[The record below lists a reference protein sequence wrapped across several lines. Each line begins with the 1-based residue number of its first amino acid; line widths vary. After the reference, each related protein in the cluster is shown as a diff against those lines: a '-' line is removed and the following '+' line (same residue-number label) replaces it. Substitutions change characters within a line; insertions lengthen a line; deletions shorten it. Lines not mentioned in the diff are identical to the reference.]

1 MNDSS
6 DKVDE
11 VKILEEEKEI
21 LLDHDYDGIREL
33 DNPLPSWWVIS
44 FVLTIV
50 FAVPYYAA
58 HTFFGAETIQEELMQ
73 EIGEVEKLKVAFQ
86 KKQDGFSIEGYNA
99 FIITKKANKIAKK
112 TYKRKCKAC
121 HGANG
126 EGGIGPNLAD
136 DYWLHGNGS
145 LETIYATISNGV
157 EDKGM
162 AAWGK
167 KLGSKKMYAVLK
179 YIDEFRGSK
188 PENAKAPQGIKY

>member
-1 MNDSS
+1 MNDKSE
-6 DKVDE
+6 E
-11 VKILEEEKEI
+11 VKVLDDEKEI

-33 DNPLPSWWVIS
+33 DNPLPSWWVTS
-44 FVLTIV
+44 FILTIV

-58 HTFFGAETIQEELMQ
+58 HTFFGAETIQEELNNELGRVIELKSAYEAKQGGFKLSDYQ
-73 EIGEVEKLKVAFQ
+73 EFLK
-86 KKQDGFSIEGYNA
+86 S
-99 FIITKKANKIAKK
+99 KKANKIAKK

-126 EGGIGPNLAD
+126 EGGIGPNLTD

-145 LETIYATISNGV
+145 LETIYDTISKGV

-167 KLGSKKMYAVLK
+167 KLGKKKMYAVLK
-179 YIDEFRGSK
+179 YIEEFK
-188 PENAKAPQGIKY
+188 NTNPQNAKAPQGKKF

>member
-1 MNDSS
+1 MSDSK
-6 DKVDE
+6 DVENE
-11 VKILEEEKEI
+11 VKILDEEKEI

-33 DNPLPSWWVIS
+33 DNPLPSWWVVS

-58 HTFFGAETIQEELMQ
+58 HTFFGAQTIQEELLA
-73 EIGEVEKLKVAFQ
+73 EIGEVDKLKTAFQ
-86 KKQDGFSIEGYNA
+86 KKQTGFSQEGYQA
-99 FIITKKANKIAKK
+99 FLITKKANKIAKK

-136 DYWLHGNGS
+136 EYWLHGNGS
-145 LETIYATISNGV
+145 LESIYATISNGV

-167 KLGSKKMYAVLK
+167 TLGNKKMFAVLK
-179 YIDEFRGSK
+179 YVDEFRGTN
-188 PENAKAPQGIKY
+188 PENGKAPQGIKY